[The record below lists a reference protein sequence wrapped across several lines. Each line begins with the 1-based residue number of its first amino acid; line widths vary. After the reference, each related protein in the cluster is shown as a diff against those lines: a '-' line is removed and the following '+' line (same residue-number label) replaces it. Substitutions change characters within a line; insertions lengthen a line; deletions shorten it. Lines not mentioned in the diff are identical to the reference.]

1 MIRLHELNPNFVRR
15 LPDSSPVVI
24 ANQTY
29 SKLAAN
35 SASSRMA
42 ASGQNRLIAMKLRL
56 S

>member
-1 MIRLHELNPNFVRR
+1 MIHLHELNQDFARR
-15 LPDSSPVVI
+15 LPDSGPVLI

-42 ASGQNRLIAMKLRL
+42 ASGQTLPR
-56 S
+56 